1 MIVGVERAN
10 DALKTP
16 DVNIPFEEGD
26 IIWVVGENDDVYKL
40 VSKKRIIPHQVI
52 NNTILFNII
61 I

>member
-40 VSKKRIIPHQVI
+40 VSEKTDNSPSSDK
-52 NNTILFNII
+52 
-61 I
+61 